1 MIDMEQSDAP
11 SRRLAQLWR
20 HDPYPDTYYVG
31 PEESTADTPAPP
43 FSGGILADDMGLGK
57 TLEMIALMLSEPGNG
72 PTLVVA
78 PKGVMTNWETQIRRH
93 IRWNH
98 APRMF
103 RYHGSRCYPTARE
116 LERNDVVI
124 TTYNKVGDQL
134 YGEGVLCKVR
144 WRRIILDEGHNIRNP
159 GSKAALGACKLQAQ
173 SRWVC
178 TGTPM

>member
-1 MIDMEQSDAP
+1 MEQSHAP
-11 SRRLAQLWR
+11 SRRLAQLWGR
-20 HDPYPDTYYVG
+20 DPYPDADAG
-31 PEESTADTPAPP
+31 SEGSTADTPAT

-57 TLEMIALMLSEPGNG
+57 TLEMIALILSEPRSG

-103 RYHGSRCYPTARE
+103 RYHGPRCYTTPSE

-124 TTYNKVGDQL
+124 TTYNKVGDEL
-134 YGEGVLCKVR
+134 YGEGVLGKVR

-159 GSKAALGACKLQAQ
+159 GSKAALGACKLRAE

>member
-1 MIDMEQSDAP
+1 MPPLADLLNSGDTIHTPTPTM
-11 SRRLAQLWR
+11 LAQRNRLLTPR
-20 HDPYPDTYYVG
+20 HRHSLAG
-31 PEESTADTPAPP
+31 
-43 FSGGILADDMGLGK
+43 FS
-57 TLEMIALMLSEPGNG
+57 PGNG